1 MCFLCTS
8 SGQVRNSESAWRL
21 PFPRR
26 QRSVLHSFSPR
37 NTEGLTHFQRISM
50 WPQGQSHNH
59 GVLMCPALCHC
70 QKLMRLTQC
79 PCPCQVYGHLKGLQP
94 LACSNALLLTNL
106 ACSPETS
113 EGHGKVQCCPVA
125 NASTKGPGH
134 GRWSAWGK
142 HVTVFTHTSA
152 IQTLINLP
160 HYVYFN

>member
-1 MCFLCTS
+1 MTLEISICVFS
-8 SGQVRNSESAWRL
+8 VPPQVKSGIQRVSAWRL

-26 QRSVLHSFSPR
+26 RRSVLHSFSPR

-94 LACSNALLLTNL
+94 LACSDALLFTNS
-106 ACSPETS
+106 ACSPSIRRPLKSATS
-113 EGHGKVQCCPVA
+113 SGTMPPL
-125 NASTKGPGH
+125 KGLAKADGVPGEN
-134 GRWSAWGK
+134 
-142 HVTVFTHTSA
+142 T
-152 IQTLINLP
+152 
-160 HYVYFN
+160 

>member
-1 MCFLCTS
+1 MQPLFSTVHHKVIPLQGSALLFRSVRINDTGDKLLCFLCTS

-79 PCPCQVYGHLKGLQP
+79 PCLCQVYGHLKGVQP
-94 LACSNALLLTNL
+94 FACSNALLFTNS
-106 ACSPETS
+106 ACSPEAS
-113 EGHGKVQCCPVA
+113 EGH
-125 NASTKGPGH
+125 
-134 GRWSAWGK
+134 
-142 HVTVFTHTSA
+142 
-152 IQTLINLP
+152 
-160 HYVYFN
+160 